1 MSEYQY
7 EQQEPQTEV
16 YANAAEVEIQ
26 KEWRW
31 VNRLPGYGGEFS
43 QQINDMAQ
51 DYQQAVNLEIEAWRI
66 RNGQEPGADGTLDI
80 SAQDQ
85 SQAQSLRAQA
95 HELRVES
102 VSKGGA
108 IAQSIKSRWNEQQIS
123 LARSGEK
130 RIVQTQSYSRDMNRD
145 IQR

>member
-16 YANAAEVEIQ
+16 YTNGAEVEIQ

-31 VNRLPGYGGEFS
+31 VSRLPGYGGEYS

-85 SQAQSLRAQA
+85 AQAQSLRAQA

-102 VSKGGA
+102 VGKAGA
-108 IAQSIKSRWNEQQIS
+108 IAQSIKSRWNEQQIG
-123 LARSGEK
+123 LARAGDK
-130 RIVQTQSYSRDMNRD
+130 QIVRAQPYSRDMNRD

>member
-16 YANAAEVEIQ
+16 YTNAAEVEIQ

-31 VNRLPGYGGEFS
+31 VKRLPGYGGEYT
-43 QQINDMAQ
+43 QHINEMAQ

-66 RNGQEPGADGTLDI
+66 RNGQEPGADGTLNI

-85 SQAQSLRAQA
+85 TQAKSLRAQA
-95 HELRVES
+95 NDLRIQS
-102 VSKGGA
+102 VNKSGA

-123 LARSGEK
+123 LARAGEK
-130 RIVQTQSYSRDMNRD
+130 QIHLCRDINRD
-145 IQR
+145 IQG

>member
-7 EQQEPQTEV
+7 EQQGPQTEA
-16 YANAAEVEIQ
+16 YNNAAEAEIQ

-31 VNRLPGYGGEFS
+31 INRLPGYGGEYS
-43 QQINDMAQ
+43 QQINEIAQ

-66 RNGQEPGADGTLDI
+66 RNGQEPGADGSLNV

-85 SQAQSLRAQA
+85 AQAQALRAQA
-95 HELRVES
+95 HDLRVES
-102 VSKGGA
+102 VTKAGA
-108 IAQSIKSRWNEQQIS
+108 IAQSIKSRWNPQQIS
-123 LARSGEK
+123 LAREGEK
-130 RIVQTQSYSRDMNRD
+130 NIAQAPYSRDINRN

>member
-7 EQQEPQTEV
+7 EQQDSQTEA
-16 YANAAEVEIQ
+16 YSNAAEIEIQ

-31 VNRLPGYGGEFS
+31 VNRLPGYSGEYT
-43 QQINDMAQ
+43 QHINEVAQ

-85 SQAQSLRAQA
+85 AQAQSLRAQA
-95 HELRVES
+95 HDLRIES
-102 VSKGGA
+102 VNKAGA

-123 LARSGEK
+123 LARTGDKQIHLSHD
-130 RIVQTQSYSRDMNRD
+130 INHD